1 MFRKALSAAL
11 ILTALTTT
19 AMPAAH
25 AGENGTSDSD
35 GSFSVFGA
43 LLHRPVIFV
52 KSIATGAD
60 NGAKAGA
67 EAFGMTDLKD
77 GSQLSLPVLGAAC
90 VGATVG
96 AVVEPIVNTVTGK
109 DPDLR

>member
-1 MFRKALSAAL
+1 MTRKTLFAFLLLSA
-11 ILTALTTT
+11 ILTGT
-19 AMPAAH
+19 APAPAH
-25 AGENGTSDSD
+25 AAPATKDEDRA
-35 GSFSVFGA
+35 FSVFGA

-52 KSIATGAD
+52 KSIASGAD
-60 NGAKAGA
+60 SGARAGA

-96 AVVEPIVNTVTGK
+96 AIVEPIVNTVKGK
-109 DPDLR
+109 DPDNK